1 VDCSKPKQPTF
12 GAVLLQ
18 RSMLREQ
25 IESSECSREAGMFN
39 LLRVRKSLNQCS
51 RLREALEG
59 SAGDLAT
66 LSAAQREHLAACP
79 ECQEAADVFIMSR
92 SIVQDAHSR
101 AAEPGPWFAP
111 RVMAAIAAR
120 EAELRGS
127 LDAWAAV
134 PRLAARLTWVS
145 ALALLLASTWLY
157 ESPRRAQTAAN
168 NSQGGIESLFDAG
181 QSPGP
186 DDVLPSLES
195 GHD

>member
-1 VDCSKPKQPTF
+1 
-12 GAVLLQ
+12 
-18 RSMLREQ
+18 
-25 IESSECSREAGMFN
+25 MFN
-39 LLRVRKSLNQCS
+39 LLRMKKSQNECS
-51 RLREALEG
+51 RLREALDD
-59 SAGDLAT
+59 SAGDLAA
-66 LSAAQREHLAACP
+66 LSPAQREHLAACA

-92 SIVQDAHSR
+92 NVMR
-101 AAEPGPWFAP
+101 EMPPRVAEPGPWFAP

-134 PRLAARLTWVS
+134 PRLAARLSWVS

-157 ESPRRAQTAAN
+157 ESPRRAQTAASN
-168 NSQGGIESLFDAG
+168 NQGTIESLFDST
-181 QSPGP
+181 QSTGP